1 VEGGWTEGA
10 LKGIKLNTIKPLLA
24 KKSLRRGAGGIKE
37 KPRFEEP
44 GLYSL
49 GD

>member
-24 KKSLRRGAGGIKE
+24 KKPLRRGRRRDKRKAQV
-37 KPRFEEP
+37 
-44 GLYSL
+44 
-49 GD
+49 